1 MLIIRYD
8 INNVDYSELVEL
20 RDILIKD
27 YPNLLIM
34 PRDLDWI
41 DLTTSELE
49 SLKEKI
55 EEAIHDKEVIAGM
68 QKGLKLNESKISCT

>member
-8 INNVDYSELVEL
+8 TNNVNYSELIKL
-20 RDILIKD
+20 RDMLIKD

-55 EEAIHDKEVIAGM
+55 EEAIHDKEIIAEM
-68 QKGLKLNESKISCT
+68 QKG

>member
-1 MLIIRYD
+1 MLVIRYD
-8 INNVDYSELVEL
+8 MNNVDPSKLVEL

-27 YPNLLIM
+27 YPNLLIV

-55 EEAIHDKEVIAGM
+55 EEAIHDKEIIAEM
-68 QKGLKLNESKISCT
+68 

>member
-8 INNVDYSELVEL
+8 MNNVDHSELIKL

-55 EEAIHDKEVIAGM
+55 EEAIHDKEVIAEM
-68 QKGLKLNESKISCT
+68 

>member
-8 INNVDYSELVEL
+8 TNNVDPSELIKL
-20 RDILIKD
+20 RDMLIKD

-41 DLTTSELE
+41 DLTISELE

-55 EEAIHDKEVIAGM
+55 EEAIHNKEVIAEM
-68 QKGLKLNESKISCT
+68 

>member
-68 QKGLKLNESKISCT
+68 